1 MFSMGC
7 DFTTTCHFRCE
18 HISGFIG
25 IIADH
30 RGRIFKLDSF
40 SVDGELVVPF
50 KKWFQELHVSP
61 SKLINHSQSLVEH
74 SNAGIGA
81 QSSGSA
87 CSAGSDS
94 TVSGQVK
101 SVPVQARFLPV
112 RKPAEPATQ
121 LFCDGTRC
129 VELVELPPGDKTS
142 NRLIS
147 SIRLLTPC
155 CQVGQQPG
163 LTVDNELH
171 DHNLSAAPT
180 STCQEVRDENKD
192 CESNCSTTIRPVEKQ
207 KKCRRNRRE
216 RNRMAL
222 IQFAYEMLRG
232 RIPPDYLPY
241 QNKRQSRLKILTQA
255 TRYIRDLT
263 DLLAQE
269 GDFARE
275 KHTSPARKLSGKSA
289 HSEVCEKLRVKIS
302 TSEENSGAI

>member
-1 MFSMGC
+1 MFPMGC

-61 SKLINHSQSLVEH
+61 SKLINHSQSLFEH
-74 SNAGIGA
+74 SNASIGA

-94 TVSGQVK
+94 TVPGQVK
-101 SVPVQARFLPV
+101 SVPVPARFLPV
-112 RKPAEPATQ
+112 RKPAEPGAQ
-121 LFCDGTRC
+121 LFFNGTRC
-129 VELVELPPGDKTS
+129 VELVELPPVDTTS
-142 NRLIS
+142 NRLMS
-147 SIRLLTPC
+147 RFRLSIPD
-155 CQVGQQPG
+155 CQVGQQPD

-171 DHNLSAAPT
+171 DHHLSEALT
-180 STCQEVRDENKD
+180 STIR
-192 CESNCSTTIRPVEKQ
+192 TIDQQ

-222 IQFAYEMLRG
+222 MEFAYEMLRG
-232 RIPPDYLPY
+232 RIPPDYLPC
-241 QNKRQSRLKILTQA
+241 QNRRLSRLKILNLA
-255 TRYIRDLT
+255 TRYIRDLA

-269 GDFARE
+269 GNFARE
-275 KHTSPARKLSGKSA
+275 KHTSPARRLSENSVR
-289 HSEVCEKLRVKIS
+289 SEVCEKLRIKIS
-302 TSEENSGAI
+302 ASQKNSGAI